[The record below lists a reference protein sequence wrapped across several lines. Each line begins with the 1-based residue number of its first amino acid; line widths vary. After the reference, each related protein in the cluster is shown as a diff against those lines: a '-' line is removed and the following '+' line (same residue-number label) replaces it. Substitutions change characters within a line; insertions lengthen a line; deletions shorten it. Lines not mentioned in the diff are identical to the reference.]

1 MDIVGFILAASAVGF
16 AGFAAVVVGTL
27 YGIRRLIFA
36 AKGEPYVP
44 LLQSGRKPPY
54 QYLDVDTN
62 VTADSIARIL
72 RKYAATDVVGV
83 YAKAA
88 LDALE
93 RENTKNASF
102 NGVLD
107 SKFTKGSI
115 SWEKFASAASG
126 THEAVVRNCAMLA
139 NRVQSFDYANYRA
152 IERLYRRAPWKHDAL
167 PTPAQAEQ
175 RRLYQQQIGDMNA
188 LITSND
194 NLLVELDKLAAELSR
209 LDSIDTSDGSTR
221 MLEEIRTL
229 IDETKYYSNKQP

>member
-209 LDSIDTSDGSTR
+209 LDNIDTSDSSTR

-229 IDETKYYSNKQP
+229 IDETRYYSNKQP